1 MKNQHAKESGEMVFK
16 KAEVSNEMD
25 IGEGRHTIVG
35 KCEGVGRGTNARTRN
50 IVVGEGI
57 HLASVT
63 RSGKSDDKPKVL
75 FYAEWTSRMGFTAD
89 VLIQVIPEDGGLTFT
104 LCNEN
109 IPSYSELLRETREKG
124 GALIHPSFYMHKQ
137 KPCVSIS
144 GTVVKNAGLKAGDGL
159 IAQYEYGLIR
169 MRKIPDDDGTRI
181 VSARMYG
188 RWLEELGFLIG
199 EIMTID
205 SEPGLITCTFL
216 ENGLERVDEIVRH
229 AREKRMNL
237 VQLRTS
243 KDVLFTPMFEIPSS
257 RLEKAGFSP
266 DDAFHAVCEY
276 GRIQLQK
283 LDCRRYGF

>member
-1 MKNQHAKESGEMVFK
+1 MKMVLEQVK
-16 KAEVSNEMD
+16 NSVEPNTEN
-25 IGEGRHTIVG
+25 GRHTIVG
-35 KCEGVGRGTNARTRN
+35 KSAGVGKGQNTRTRN

-57 HLASVT
+57 HLTSVT
-63 RSGKSDDKPKVL
+63 RGGKNDGKPKVL

-109 IPSYSELLRETREKG
+109 IPSYSELLRETKEKG

-137 KPCVSIS
+137 KPCISIS
-144 GTVVKNAGLKAGDGL
+144 GAVVKNAGLKSGDGL
-159 IAQYEYGLIR
+159 IAQYEYGSIR

-181 VSARMYG
+181 VSTKIYG
-188 RWLEELGFLIG
+188 RWLEELGFLTG
-199 EIMTID
+199 EVMTID

-216 ENGLERVDEIVRH
+216 ENGLERVDEIVKH
-229 AREKRMNL
+229 AREKRMSL

-243 KDVLFTPMFEIPSS
+243 KDVLYTPMFEIPPS

-266 DDAFHAVCEY
+266 NDAFHAVCEY

>member
-1 MKNQHAKESGEMVFK
+1 MLLEQVKNDADT
-16 KAEVSNEMD
+16 NN
-25 IGEGRHTIVG
+25 GRHTIIGKCAGVG
-35 KCEGVGRGTNARTRN
+35 KGKNTRTRN
-50 IVVGEGI
+50 IVVKEGI
-57 HLASVT
+57 HLVCIT
-63 RSGKSDDKPKVL
+63 RGKSDDSKPKVL
-75 FYAEWTSRMGFTAD
+75 FYAEWISRMGFSAD
-89 VLIQVIPEDGGLTFT
+89 VLVQVLPEDGGLTFT

-109 IPSYSELLRETREKG
+109 IPSYSELLRETKEKG
-124 GALIHPSFYMHKQ
+124 GALINPTFNMHKE
-137 KPCVSIS
+137 KPSITIS
-144 GTVVKNAGLKAGDGL
+144 GTVVKNAGLNFGDNL

-169 MRKIPDDDGTRI
+169 MRKLPDDGTRI
-181 VSARMYG
+181 VNARIYG
-188 RWLEELGFLIG
+188 RWLEELGFLTG

-205 SEPGLITCTFL
+205 SEPGLITCTFI
-216 ENGLERVDEIVRH
+216 ENCLERVDEIVKH

-243 KDVLFTPMFEIPSS
+243 KDVLYTPMFEIPPS